1 MNTLDK
7 SELPSFLSCPYS
19 EEFVLVYNV
28 SAWHFACTNQ
38 SSYCRLEMSAELLRQ
53 KELENVQRQRLLAE
67 PLALHPGLPA
77 EHPALRSLH
86 DMPDDVT
93 RRNAMLLL
101 RHNNTPL
108 LSLSHQGAMVSS
120 AFKES
125 SNRRSSK
132 KGVTPQVVD
141 PSQSKGTEG
150 DTDGHDED
158 MKDSESDGEV
168 GEERPEGLT
177 KADGHSLNSD
187 ACQSKDTSK
196 PSEALKE
203 LREGSGRLSV
213 PCSSTA
219 PESPNHHLF
228 RPGLSKSEAKY
239 LPPGALPPFPILP
252 GQTLPFGFPYAN
264 PYFHAG
270 EFWSFYISA

>member
-1 MNTLDK
+1 
-7 SELPSFLSCPYS
+7 
-19 EEFVLVYNV
+19 
-28 SAWHFACTNQ
+28 
-38 SSYCRLEMSAELLRQ
+38 MSAELLRQ

-86 DMPDDVT
+86 EMPDDVA

-108 LSLSHQGAMVSS
+108 LSLSHQGAIVSS

-125 SNRRSSK
+125 SSRRRLK
-132 KGVTPQVVD
+132 KGGTLQGDD
-141 PSQSKGTEG
+141 PSQSKGPGG

-158 MKDSESDGEV
+158 MKDSESDSEA
-168 GEERPEGLT
+168 GEERTEGLA
-177 KADGHSLNSD
+177 KADGHSLNSE
-187 ACQSKDTSK
+187 ACQSKDTAK

-203 LREGSGRLSV
+203 LRESSGRLSV

-219 PESPNHHLF
+219 PESPSHHLF
-228 RPGLSKSEAKY
+228 TPGLSKSEAKY

-270 EFWSFYISA
+270 EFCSFLQKCLIPSNEKCCRDITILMS